1 MNTAEQILEVDRR
14 RTDAMVSGDES
25 GLEAHF
31 TEDLTY
37 AHTNGVLDT
46 KATLID
52 RIRDGTY
59 DYAAIEAD
67 DVLVKT
73 VDDGAAVLTGRAIL
87 SVRTATGETVE
98 VPIRFTSVYVRDGV
112 QWKMTAWQSTR
123 VA

>member
-1 MNTAEQILEVDRR
+1 MNAVEQILDADRHR
-14 RTDAMVSGDES
+14 IDAMVAADDAN
-25 GLEAHF
+25 LECYF

-52 RIRDGTY
+52 KIRNGTY

-67 DVLVKT
+67 DLLVKT
-73 VDDGAAVLTGRAIL
+73 LSADAAVLTGSASL
-87 SVRTATGETVE
+87 GVRTDAGKIIRI
-98 VPIRFTSVYVRDGV
+98 PIRFTSVYVRDGS

-123 VA
+123 SE